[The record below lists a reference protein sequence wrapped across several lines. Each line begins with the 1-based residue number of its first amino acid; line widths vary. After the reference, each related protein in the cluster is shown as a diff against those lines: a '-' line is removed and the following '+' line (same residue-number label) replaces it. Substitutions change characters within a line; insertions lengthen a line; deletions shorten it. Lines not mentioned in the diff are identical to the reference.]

1 MDVKP
6 LVYKEVT
13 LSLDTSQYADGDVLA
28 ATQEIEDVF
37 TAGQPL
43 MLYSLYLL
51 DKDDQAQGMI
61 IYLMRSDVDVGTENS
76 AIAITD
82 AEADEILTEIT
93 IESGD
98 YIDHTDWQTVRKKP
112 SDDGMGVVLKTD
124 AGKSLWIAVES
135 DGTGTYTANG
145 ITLKLGFVP

>member
-1 MDVKP
+1 MEVQP

-13 LSLDTSQYADGDVLA
+13 LTLDTSAYADGDVLA
-28 ATQEIEDVF
+28 ATQEIENVF
-37 TAGQPL
+37 TAGKPL

-61 IYLMRSDVDVGTENS
+61 IYLMRSEVNIGTENS
-76 AIAITD
+76 AVAITD
-82 AEADEILTEIT
+82 AEADEILAEIT
-93 IESGD
+93 IASSD
-98 YIDHTDWQTVRKKP
+98 YIDHTTWQTVRKKP

-135 DGTGTYTANG
+135 DGTGTYTAAG